1 MDGRMAEAVR
11 PYDAPDIDALQF
23 LSRVMHDTTVDLK
36 DRMTAADLLMQ
47 MGLANYK
54 EETVTIT
61 IRGGMPLRAPRSGSP
76 QLKDFSP
83 ELQRDLLRIKRSYQ
97 LIDPYVDWEVKGN
110 A

>member
-1 MDGRMAEAVR
+1 MAEAEPR
-11 PYDAPDIDALQF
+11 PYDEPDIDALQF
-23 LSRVMHDTTVDLK
+23 LARVMHDTTVDLK

-61 IRGGMPLRAPRSGSP
+61 IRGGIERGP

-83 ELQRDLLRIKRSYQ
+83 ELQRDLLRIKRCYQ
-97 LIDPYVDWEVKGN
+97 LIDPYVDWETKGN